1 MLSTSNYIKL
11 LHNHNTDFNQ
21 TWNKISTS
29 IARGETSQEEIIMLA
44 DTYSKCEL
52 LKNKIKKYI
61 EDIQLIDIEY
71 GIYFTYKTGF

>member
-1 MLSTSNYIKL
+1 
-11 LHNHNTDFNQ
+11 
-21 TWNKISTS
+21 
-29 IARGETSQEEIIMLA
+29 MLA

-71 GIYFTYKTGF
+71 GIYSHIRQAFERFYLPDKMNFNFNVRAFNFLCLLPG